1 MGFTWIKTPSEAFPP
16 MAVAYT
22 QAIFQSG
29 RRIAYERAEDMENFA
44 KANAPWQDVTGDAR
58 ERLHATVEEAGPIAT
73 IVLAH
78 GVFYGLYLET
88 ANQGRFSIIPQ
99 TIDVFGPIIMRDL
112 QRLMNLGL
120 AAR

>member
-1 MGFTWIKTPSEAFPP
+1 